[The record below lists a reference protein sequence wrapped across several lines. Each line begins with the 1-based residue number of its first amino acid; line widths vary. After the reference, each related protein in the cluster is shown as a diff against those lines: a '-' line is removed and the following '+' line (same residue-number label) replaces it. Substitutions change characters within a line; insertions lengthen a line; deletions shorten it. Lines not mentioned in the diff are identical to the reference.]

1 MFPQDRPSDFRPCGQ
16 VGGHSRCPAARA
28 DLDTN
33 LTSVGVAQPGHD
45 GPMKTARGQTPSR
58 KNGILGALAVKRAAD
73 SRARAL
79 ASTLREL
86 MAAGF
91 ISQPGLAN
99 ELNRRETPTRLGG
112 KWHRTTVARV
122 LARLGLVTNGRI
134 TNGLAHWRA
143 AEVRARALAPT
154 IRKLRRAG
162 IVSSRAIAR
171 ELNEREIPTVR
182 DRKWHKST
190 VKRLLRR
197 LEKVEARPPKYAVRQ
212 HRR

>member
-1 MFPQDRPSDFRPCGQ
+1 
-16 VGGHSRCPAARA
+16 
-28 DLDTN
+28 
-33 LTSVGVAQPGHD
+33 
-45 GPMKTARGQTPSR
+45 MKTARGQTSSR
-58 KNGILGALAVKRAAD
+58 KNGIFGPLAVKRAAD

-91 ISQPGLAN
+91 VSQPALAN

-112 KWHRTTVARV
+112 KWHPTTVARV

-134 TNGLAHWRA
+134 NNGLSHKQA
-143 AEVRARALAPT
+143 ADVRAKALAST

-162 IVSSRAIAR
+162 IVSANAIAG
-171 ELNEREIPTVR
+171 ELNVREIPTAR
-182 DRKWHKST
+182 PGKWHPSS
-190 VKRLLRR
+190 VSRLLRR
-197 LEKVEARPPKYAVRQ
+197 LESLDRASNSQ

>member
-1 MFPQDRPSDFRPCGQ
+1 
-16 VGGHSRCPAARA
+16 
-28 DLDTN
+28 
-33 LTSVGVAQPGHD
+33 
-45 GPMKTARGQTPSR
+45 MKTARGQTSSR
-58 KNGILGALAVKRAAD
+58 KNGIFGPLAVKRAAD

-91 ISQPGLAN
+91 VSQPALAN
-99 ELNRRETPTRLGG
+99 ELNRRATPTRLGG

-122 LARLGLVTNGRI
+122 LARLGLVTDGRI
-134 TNGLAHWRA
+134 NNGLAHKRA
-143 AEVRARALAPT
+143 AEVRAKALALT

-162 IVSSRAIAR
+162 FVSSRAIAR
-171 ELNEREIPTVR
+171 ELNEREIPTAR
-182 DRKWHKST
+182 DGKWHTST

-197 LEKVEARPPKYAVRQ
+197 LENVEARPPKYAVSQ

>member
-1 MFPQDRPSDFRPCGQ
+1 MEANANPRCRGPGSMPITPKTGSFLHADSHAPCPFGKCEPIATQ
-16 VGGHSRCPAARA
+16 LS
-28 DLDTN
+28 L
-33 LTSVGVAQPGHD
+33 
-45 GPMKTARGQTPSR
+45 
-58 KNGILGALAVKRAAD
+58 RAAD

-91 ISQPGLAN
+91 VSQPALAN

-134 TNGLAHWRA
+134 NNGLAHKRA
-143 AEVRARALAPT
+143 AEVRAKALALT

-162 IVSSRAIAR
+162 FVSSRVIAR
-171 ELNEREIPTVR
+171 ELNEREIPTAR
-182 DRKWHKST
+182 DGKWHTST

-197 LEKVEARPPKYAVRQ
+197 LENVEARPPKYAVSQ

>member
-1 MFPQDRPSDFRPCGQ
+1 
-16 VGGHSRCPAARA
+16 
-28 DLDTN
+28 
-33 LTSVGVAQPGHD
+33 
-45 GPMKTARGQTPSR
+45 
-58 KNGILGALAVKRAAD
+58 
-73 SRARAL
+73 
-79 ASTLREL
+79 

-91 ISQPGLAN
+91 VSQPALAN

-134 TNGLAHWRA
+134 NNGLAHKRA
-143 AEVRARALAPT
+143 AEVRAKALALT

-162 IVSSRAIAR
+162 FVSSRVIAR
-171 ELNEREIPTVR
+171 ELNEREIPTAR
-182 DRKWHKST
+182 DGKWHTST

-197 LEKVEARPPKYAVRQ
+197 LENVEARPPKYAVSQ